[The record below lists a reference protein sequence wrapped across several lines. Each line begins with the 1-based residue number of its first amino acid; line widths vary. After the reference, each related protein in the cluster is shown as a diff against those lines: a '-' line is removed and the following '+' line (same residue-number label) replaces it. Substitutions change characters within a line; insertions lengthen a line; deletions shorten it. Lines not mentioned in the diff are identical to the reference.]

1 MFFFFIFCIPLKS
14 QHNLEPGKSNSFA
27 LCMQVTV
34 FLLGSKGF
42 LVSELQCT
50 AATAYVAAENENLLK

>member
-1 MFFFFIFCIPLKS
+1 MKFQL
-14 QHNLEPGKSNSFA
+14 NLELGKSDSFT

-42 LVSELQCT
+42 LVPKLQYT
-50 AATAYVAAENENLLK
+50 AATAYVAAEK